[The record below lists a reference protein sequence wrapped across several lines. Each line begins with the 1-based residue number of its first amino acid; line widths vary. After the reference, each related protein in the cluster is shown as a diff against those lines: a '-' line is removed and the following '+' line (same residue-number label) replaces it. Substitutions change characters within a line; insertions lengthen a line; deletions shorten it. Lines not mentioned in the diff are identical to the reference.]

1 MIARNVGKSTH
12 KFINELRWGK
22 CRWYWQILTDVNRY
36 AQHSL
41 HRAVTTTNDFLCSNT
56 ADLEVSQALNINLNA
71 LKAYLQFKVDKVY

>member
-1 MIARNVGKSTH
+1 VP
-12 KFINELRWGK
+12 L
-22 CRWYWQILTDVNRY
+22 ILTDIDRRESITAN